1 MSFSKPKLELKNN
14 FMLFDVVD
22 KLVIN
27 ALFKYLCKS

>member
-14 FMLFDVVD
+14 FMLFNVVD

-27 ALFKYLCKS
+27 TLFKYLCKS